1 MQAARPEAKRRAGGR
16 SGFAGGFRFFRHAS
30 RVSSKSHAPGAG
42 QSAAKAVA
50 VGCGCRP
57 LRVVQLGANADCC
70 EMQLAADA
78 GLLHVA
84 QPAADA
90 GCCRAT
96 NSEALQR

>member
-1 MQAARPEAKRRAGGR
+1 M
-16 SGFAGGFRFFRHAS
+16 
-30 RVSSKSHAPGAG
+30 SSKSNAAEAG

-57 LRVVQLGANADCC
+57 LRGVQLGANADCC